1 MLQEKLQLVSE
12 LHEKIFKN
20 DIKCKAEQQIE
31 KTQDR
36 ASYPRARND
45 ATKLFL
51 AIEDGQ
57 LGKKETL
64 ATILKESDKKI
75 DRLF

>member
-1 MLQEKLQLVSE
+1 MIL
-12 LHEKIFKN
+12 
-20 DIKCKAEQQIE
+20 KCKAEQQIE

-57 LGKKETL
+57 LEKKETL

-75 DRLF
+75 DLLF